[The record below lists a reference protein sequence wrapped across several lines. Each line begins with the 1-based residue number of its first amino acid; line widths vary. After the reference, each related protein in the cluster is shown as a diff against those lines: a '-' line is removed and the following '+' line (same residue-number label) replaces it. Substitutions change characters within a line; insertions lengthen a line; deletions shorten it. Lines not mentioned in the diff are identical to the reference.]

1 MQGLYVY
8 LILLLILLLFTIN
21 ALIEALKYAPK
32 KIRTL
37 SAGILIFILLKNLS
51 LIIFFLSQKIFLLYY
66 LKTFLF
72 FNMFYL
78 PILAV
83 ICIFIFIRNNKI
95 NFNYCFIIAV
105 ILLCSYFIIINVSKP
120 VIKSLNSYG
129 YTVELLNGMYL
140 NYGFIALSSL
150 IILVCI
156 HQIGREGV
164 NNIGIFYTLICASVS
179 LADVVLIILGIN
191 YLNHNILG
199 EVLYI
204 LTFNYA
210 LRRLKN

>member
-8 LILLLILLLFTIN
+8 LILLLILLLFTVY
-21 ALIEALKYAPK
+21 ALIAALKYAPK
-32 KIRTL
+32 KIKIL
-37 SAGILIFILLKNLS
+37 SVGILMLILLKNLS
-51 LIIFFLSQKIFLLYY
+51 LLIFFLAQKIFYLYY
-66 LKTFLF
+66 LKSFLF
-72 FNMFYL
+72 LNMVCF
-78 PILAV
+78 PILAI

-95 NFNYCFIIAV
+95 NFSYFFIVAV
-105 ILLCSYFIIINVSKP
+105 VLLCLYIIIINASKP
-120 VIKSLNSYG
+120 VIRSLNSYG

-164 NNIGIFYTLICASVS
+164 NNIGIFYTLICSSVS
-179 LADVVLIILGIN
+179 LTDVVLIMLGIN
-191 YLNHNILG
+191 YLNHNIVG

>member
-1 MQGLYVY
+1 ML
-8 LILLLILLLFTIN
+8 
-21 ALIEALKYAPK
+21 
-32 KIRTL
+32 
-37 SAGILIFILLKNLS
+37 ILLKNLS
-51 LIIFFLSQKIFLLYY
+51 LLIFFLAQKIFYLYY
-66 LKTFLF
+66 LKSFLF
-72 FNMFYL
+72 LNMVYL
-78 PILAV
+78 PILAI

-95 NFNYCFIIAV
+95 NFSYFFIVAV
-105 ILLCSYFIIINVSKP
+105 VLLCLYIIIINASKP
-120 VIKSLNSYG
+120 VIRSLNSYG

-164 NNIGIFYTLICASVS
+164 NNIGIFYTLICSSVS
-179 LADVVLIILGIN
+179 LTDVVLIMLGIN
-191 YLNHNILG
+191 YLNHNIVG